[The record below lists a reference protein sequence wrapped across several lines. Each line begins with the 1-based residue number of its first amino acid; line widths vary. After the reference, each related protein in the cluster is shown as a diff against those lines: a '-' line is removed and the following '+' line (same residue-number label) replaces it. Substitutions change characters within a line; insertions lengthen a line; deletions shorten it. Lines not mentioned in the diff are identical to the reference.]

1 MITDVLLKE
10 KVCYN
15 KKTKGCIWTMYKIM
29 IVEDDKVIENEISQF
44 LKTWGY
50 DIALVEDYNQV
61 LSTFVNEM
69 PSLVLLDIT
78 LPFHN
83 GFYWCQKI
91 REVSNVPL
99 IFISSASDNMNMV
112 MAMSLGADDFI
123 AKPFNLTFLN
133 AKISALLRRSYDYQ
147 VQNHLLEWQGA
158 ILNLAEASL
167 SKDGQILSL
176 TKNEFKILETLVE
189 NKGQVIS
196 RDTLMIKLW
205 ETDFYVDENTLNVN
219 VNRLRRKLEAL
230 GLKDVIITKKGI
242 GYLAV

>member
-1 MITDVLLKE
+1 
-10 KVCYN
+10 
-15 KKTKGCIWTMYKIM
+15 M

>member
-1 MITDVLLKE
+1 
-10 KVCYN
+10 
-15 KKTKGCIWTMYKIM
+15 MYKIM

-123 AKPFNLTFLN
+123 AKPFDLTFLN

-167 SKDGQILSL
+167 SKDGQALSL

-189 NKGQVIS
+189 NKGQVIT

-242 GYLAV
+242 GYVAV

>member
-1 MITDVLLKE
+1 
-10 KVCYN
+10 
-15 KKTKGCIWTMYKIM
+15 MYKIM

-123 AKPFNLTFLN
+123 AKPFDLTFLN

-167 SKDGQILSL
+167 SKDGQVLSL

-189 NKGQVIS
+189 NKGQVIT

>member
-1 MITDVLLKE
+1 
-10 KVCYN
+10 
-15 KKTKGCIWTMYKIM
+15 M

-167 SKDGQILSL
+167 SKDGQVLSL

>member
-1 MITDVLLKE
+1 
-10 KVCYN
+10 
-15 KKTKGCIWTMYKIM
+15 MYKIM

-219 VNRLRRKLEAL
+219 VNRLRRKLETL

>member
-1 MITDVLLKE
+1 
-10 KVCYN
+10 
-15 KKTKGCIWTMYKIM
+15 MYKIM

-69 PSLVLLDIT
+69 PSLVLLDIS

-99 IFISSASDNMNMV
+99 IFISSASDNINMV

>member
-1 MITDVLLKE
+1 MI
-10 KVCYN
+10 
-15 KKTKGCIWTMYKIM
+15 
-29 IVEDDKVIENEISQF
+29 
-44 LKTWGY
+44 
-50 DIALVEDYNQV
+50 
-61 LSTFVNEM
+61 
-69 PSLVLLDIT
+69 
-78 LPFHN
+78 
-83 GFYWCQKI
+83 
-91 REVSNVPL
+91 
-99 IFISSASDNMNMV
+99 
-112 MAMSLGADDFI
+112 I

-219 VNRLRRKLEAL
+219 VNRLRRKLETL

>member
-1 MITDVLLKE
+1 M
-10 KVCYN
+10 
-15 KKTKGCIWTMYKIM
+15 
-29 IVEDDKVIENEISQF
+29 
-44 LKTWGY
+44 
-50 DIALVEDYNQV
+50 
-61 LSTFVNEM
+61 
-69 PSLVLLDIT
+69 
-78 LPFHN
+78 
-83 GFYWCQKI
+83 
-91 REVSNVPL
+91 
-99 IFISSASDNMNMV
+99 
-112 MAMSLGADDFI
+112 
-123 AKPFNLTFLN
+123 
-133 AKISALLRRSYDYQ
+133 
-147 VQNHLLEWQGA
+147 QNHLLEWQGA

-219 VNRLRRKLEAL
+219 VNRLRRKLETL

>member
-1 MITDVLLKE
+1 
-10 KVCYN
+10 
-15 KKTKGCIWTMYKIM
+15 MYKIM

-123 AKPFNLTFLN
+123 AKPFDLTFLN

-167 SKDGQILSL
+167 SKDGQALSL

-189 NKGQVIS
+189 NKGQVIT

>member
-1 MITDVLLKE
+1 
-10 KVCYN
+10 
-15 KKTKGCIWTMYKIM
+15 MYKIM

-167 SKDGQILSL
+167 SKDGQVLSL

-219 VNRLRRKLEAL
+219 VNRLRRKLETL

-242 GYLAV
+242 GYLAI

>member
-1 MITDVLLKE
+1 
-10 KVCYN
+10 
-15 KKTKGCIWTMYKIM
+15 MYKIM

-167 SKDGQILSL
+167 SKDGQVLSL

>member
-1 MITDVLLKE
+1 
-10 KVCYN
+10 
-15 KKTKGCIWTMYKIM
+15 MYKIM

-69 PSLVLLDIT
+69 PSLVLLDIS

-99 IFISSASDNMNMV
+99 IFISSASDNINMV

-167 SKDGQILSL
+167 SKDGQVLSL

>member
-1 MITDVLLKE
+1 MAI
-10 KVCYN
+10 
-15 KKTKGCIWTMYKIM
+15 
-29 IVEDDKVIENEISQF
+29 
-44 LKTWGY
+44 
-50 DIALVEDYNQV
+50 NQ
-61 LSTFVNEM
+61 
-69 PSLVLLDIT
+69 
-78 LPFHN
+78 
-83 GFYWCQKI
+83 
-91 REVSNVPL
+91 
-99 IFISSASDNMNMV
+99 
-112 MAMSLGADDFI
+112 GADDFI

-167 SKDGQILSL
+167 SKDGQVLSL

>member
-1 MITDVLLKE
+1 
-10 KVCYN
+10 
-15 KKTKGCIWTMYKIM
+15 MYKIM

>member
-1 MITDVLLKE
+1 
-10 KVCYN
+10 
-15 KKTKGCIWTMYKIM
+15 MYKIM
-29 IVEDDKVIENEISQF
+29 I
-44 LKTWGY
+44 
-50 DIALVEDYNQV
+50 VEDYNQV

-167 SKDGQILSL
+167 SKDGQVLSL